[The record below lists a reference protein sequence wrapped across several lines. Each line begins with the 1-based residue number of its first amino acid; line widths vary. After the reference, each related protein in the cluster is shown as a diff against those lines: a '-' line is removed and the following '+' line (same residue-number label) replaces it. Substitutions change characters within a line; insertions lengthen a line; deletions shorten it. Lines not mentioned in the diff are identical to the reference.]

1 MARQRIPSVGGASG
15 ADVRH
20 RRSVL
25 PFVRGADE
33 AAGVVKEPDRIAR
46 YLAAVGEG
54 TEVPGRSP
62 SRGPPY
68 WKSQVLRRKVLG
80 DEEDWG
86 CHGGGANEVA

>member
-1 MARQRIPSVGGASG
+1 MR
-15 ADVRH
+15 
-20 RRSVL
+20 L
-25 PFVRGADE
+25 L
-33 AAGVVKEPDRIAR
+33 GVVKEPDRIAR